1 MSIIID
7 LVIVGIIALCIFL
20 GYKRGLTG
28 SILKIISFVLA
39 IILTFIFYKPVAT
52 LIIQN
57 TDWDDNIEKSI
68 IGMLDSEVQ
77 ENGKI
82 EEESTNLPNVI
93 VNYVNEALE
102 ETVEKTKQEIL
113 EVAAKN
119 IAITIINAASAVA
132 VFIIA
137 RLLLIVVRVFA
148 KFITDL
154 PLIKQVDKTGGI
166 AYGVIEG
173 LVIIWIIVSI
183 LSFIS
188 PLMEQTGII
197 EAINKSFLGG
207 ILYNNNLLLKMIF

>member
-7 LVIVGIIALCIFL
+7 LIIIGIIGLCIFL
-20 GYKRGLTG
+20 GYRRGLTG
-28 SILKIISFVLA
+28 SILKIVSFILA
-39 IILTFIFYKPVAT
+39 VILTFIFYKPVAS
-52 LIIQN
+52 LIIEN
-57 TDWDDNIEKSI
+57 TDWDENIKQSI
-68 IGMLDSEVQ
+68 VGMLNSEVE

-82 EEESTNLPNVI
+82 EKDSTNLPDVI

-102 ETVEKTKQEIL
+102 ETVEKTKQEML
-113 EVAAKN
+113 EVAATN
-119 IAITIINAASAVA
+119 ISITIINAGAAVA

-137 RLLLIVVRVFA
+137 RLLLIVVRIFA

-166 AYGVIEG
+166 AYGLIEG

-207 ILYNNNLLLKMIF
+207 ILYNNNLLLKIIF

>member
-7 LVIVGIIALCIFL
+7 LIIIGIIGLCIFL

-28 SILKIISFVLA
+28 SILKIISFILA
-39 IILTFIFYKPVAT
+39 IILTFIFYKPVAS
-52 LIIQN
+52 LIIDN
-57 TDWDDNIEKSI
+57 TDWDENIKKSI
-68 IGMLDSEVQ
+68 IEMLDNEVE

-93 VNYVNEALE
+93 VNYINETLG

-113 EVAAKN
+113 VVAASN
-119 IAITIINAASAVA
+119 IATTIINAGSAVL

-137 RLLLIVVRVFA
+137 RLLLIIVRVFA
-148 KFITDL
+148 KFITDI
-154 PLIKQVDKTGGI
+154 PLIKQVDKAGGI
-166 AYGVIEG
+166 AYGVIQG

-183 LSFIS
+183 LSCVS

-207 ILYNNNLLLKMIF
+207 ILYNNNLLLKIIF

>member
-7 LVIVGIIALCIFL
+7 LIIIGIIGLCIFL

-39 IILTFIFYKPVAT
+39 IILTFIFYKPVAS
-52 LIIQN
+52 LVIEN
-57 TDWDDNIEKSI
+57 TDWDENIKQSI
-68 IGMLDSEVQ
+68 VGMLDKQVE

-82 EEESTNLPNVI
+82 EKDSTNLPDII
-93 VNYVNEALE
+93 VNYINESLE
-102 ETVEKTKQEIL
+102 GTVEKTKQEIL
-113 EVAAKN
+113 EVAATN
-119 IAITIINAASAVA
+119 ISITIINAGAAVA

-166 AYGVIEG
+166 VYGLIEG

-188 PLMEQTGII
+188 PLMEQTGLI

-207 ILYNNNLLLKMIF
+207 ILYNNNLLLKIIF

>member
-7 LVIVGIIALCIFL
+7 LIIIGIIGLCIFL

-28 SILKIISFVLA
+28 SILKIVSFILA
-39 IILTFIFYKPVAT
+39 VILTFIFYKPVAS
-52 LIIQN
+52 LIIEN
-57 TDWDDNIEKSI
+57 TDWDENIKQSI
-68 IGMLDSEVQ
+68 VGMLNSEVE

-82 EEESTNLPNVI
+82 EKDSTNLPDVI
-93 VNYVNEALE
+93 VSYVNEALE
-102 ETVEKTKQEIL
+102 ETVEKTKQEML
-113 EVAAKN
+113 EVAATN
-119 IAITIINAASAVA
+119 ISITIINAGAAVA

-137 RLLLIVVRVFA
+137 RLLLIVVRLFA

-166 AYGVIEG
+166 AYGLIEG
-173 LVIIWIIVSI
+173 LVVIWIIVSI

-207 ILYNNNLLLKMIF
+207 ILYNNNLLLKIIF